1 MAAPQMLLEDWL
13 DDLCVRFIINLP
25 QEDLSSVARICFQ
38 VEEAQ
43 WFYEDFVR
51 PLDPTLPSMSL
62 RTFCLRIFQHCP
74 LLASFSAE
82 NHAQAFEEFLQYKT
96 RVPVRGAIML
106 NQAMD
111 SVVLVKGWKKG
122 SSWSFPRG
130 KINKD
135 EDDLDCAI
143 REVYEE
149 TGFDIRAA
157 GLVPSHK
164 PKSIEITMR
173 EQQLR
178 LYVFRD
184 IPMDT
189 DFQPRTRKEI
199 SKIQW
204 YKLSELPAFRKK
216 GDKAAQYHDG
226 GAGNQATKF
235 YMVAPFL
242 VPLKKWIA
250 SQKKINQKRAAQ
262 VTQANLAPQ
271 FSAPDEAFSVDDET
285 WATDQRGVPDGPI
298 PAETLSGATL
308 GLQPLL
314 KMKQQAET
322 PQQPPQ
328 QSQPENKGS
337 ALLSILQAGSSLSR
351 DMTNLPQTPLDLSV
365 AEPPPLPR
373 NPHHHTNQL
382 HAASHETLEKG
393 PPPSFRLGSNHEP
406 VTLNAMPMQSYKY
419 NPPRPPPHAAGVAQQ
434 QQRARRD
441 ISLAHQQPLLPQ
453 AMQDTLIKS
462 ASHGSPASYEAN
474 RVQLQ
479 PGQGQGP
486 LYYMSSPA
494 PTHHVAQDSRTA
506 QLDGHSMTLMTI
518 MNRDTTPAP
527 PPYNNDSVQTHQ
539 ASVMRPPY
547 GNHGLQGSG
556 LLPPQT
562 RQSHSGPL
570 ERDTHGNQM
579 PLVHRPAQ
587 AAIGGQTPVQP
598 VRLLQRGQNLGD
610 ELHGRL
616 PRYEGLANQPQS
628 TQGAQTVRSSGAASR
643 RTRASDEQKM
653 QLLSLFG
660 RPQNEAS
667 GGDRDQRQSGPAV
680 VTSPQ
685 RERES
690 GTPMSPADQSFV
702 LEYLQSVTNNVGR

>member
-111 SVVLVKGWKKG
+111 SVVLVKGWKKA

-204 YKLSELPAFRKK
+204 YKLSELPTFRKK

-250 SQKKINQKRAAQ
+250 SQKKMNQNRAAQ

-271 FSAPDEAFSVDDET
+271 FSAPDEAFSVDDEA
-285 WATDQRGVPDGPI
+285 WATEQRGVPDGPI

-308 GLQPLL
+308 ELQRLL

-322 PQQPPQ
+322 PQQP
-328 QSQPENKGS
+328 QPENKGS
-337 ALLSILQAGSSLSR
+337 ALLSILQAGSSQSR
-351 DMTNLPQTPLDLSV
+351 DMTKLPQTPLDLSV

-382 HAASHETLEKG
+382 HPVSHETLEKG
-393 PPPSFRLGSNHEP
+393 PPPSFQLGSNHEP
-406 VTLNAMPMQSYKY
+406 VMLNAISVQGY
-419 NPPRPPPHAAGVAQQ
+419 NPPRHPPHAAGAGQQ
-434 QQRARRD
+434 QQHARRD
-441 ISLAHQQPLLPQ
+441 ISLAHPQPLPPQ
-453 AMQDTLIKS
+453 VMQDTLIKS
-462 ASHGSPASYEAN
+462 ASYDHRP
-474 RVQLQ
+474 
-479 PGQGQGP
+479 QG
-486 LYYMSSPA
+486 
-494 PTHHVAQDSRTA
+494 R
-506 QLDGHSMTLMTI
+506 
-518 MNRDTTPAP
+518 
-527 PPYNNDSVQTHQ
+527 
-539 ASVMRPPY
+539 
-547 GNHGLQGSG
+547 G
-556 LLPPQT
+556 LLPPQA
-562 RQSHSGPL
+562 RQSHTGPL
-570 ERDTHGNQM
+570 EYGSHRDQT

-587 AAIGGQTPVQP
+587 AATGGQTPLQP

-610 ELHGRL
+610 DPHGRL
-616 PRYEGLANQPQS
+616 PRYDGLANQPRS
-628 TQGAQTVRSSGAASR
+628 MQGAQTVRSPGAASR
-643 RTRASDEQKM
+643 RTGASDEQKM

-660 RPQNEAS
+660 KQQQNAAP
-667 GGDRDQRQSGPAV
+667 GRDRGQGQLGPAA

-690 GTPMSPADQSFV
+690 ETPMSPADQSFV